1 MNFFC
6 PVCVIGMDV
15 QPITGRFGSVL
26 EQTNE
31 TLPILGDNFT
41 KTLVVD
47 RERETV
53 KVNFGSFVNTVVRVQ
68 GCDSLMIVSPN
79 QEIRSSNNEEEKDT
93 IEGVYESNLGRMR
106 DVDDLTEHLLRH
118 HPDYIGD
125 MEMLTDNAA
134 DRLKALIKEATK
146 LFMKR
151 MLVKQ
156 LRQERAGE
164 SSLNQVFQSSVESV
178 RLTFKLLKRIIS
190 LANFEYLNESM
201 EKAINNIVIW
211 EMTMENLL
219 DKEEYC
225 GRCIRKNQIFCFH

>member
-31 TLPILGDNFT
+31 TLPILGDYFT
-41 KTLVVD
+41 KTLIVD
-47 RERETV
+47 RERETI
-53 KVNFGSFVNTVVRVQ
+53 KINFGSFVNTVVRVQ
-68 GCDSLMIVSPN
+68 GCDSLMIVSPD
-79 QEIRSSNNEEEKDT
+79 QEIRSANNEEERDT
-93 IEGVYESNLGRMR
+93 IESTYESNLGRMR

-125 MEMLTDNAA
+125 MEILTDNTA
-134 DRLKALIKEATK
+134 DRLKPLIKEATQ

-164 SSLNQVFQSSVESV
+164 SSLHPVFQSSIESV
-178 RLTFKLLKRIIS
+178 HLTFKLLKRIIS
-190 LANFEYLNESM
+190 LANFEDLNESM
-201 EKAINNIVIW
+201 EQAINKIVIW
-211 EMTMENLL
+211 QMTMGNLL
-219 DKEEYC
+219 NRDEFC
-225 GRCIRKNQIFCFH
+225 GRCIRKNQHFCFH